1 MRIRET
7 VVAAGFLSIFSMGM
21 LAPREAAA
29 QPVVPIAP
37 RDGTWGTISNVT
49 MVLGAGIVTLM
60 PRVYYNDPEATV
72 GWKARWHISVLA
84 PAMSL
89 TALTLLVDGPIRN
102 AIKTPRPGCNLD
114 NTAAALP
121 GSECESYAMPSTQ
134 SYASWG
140 STGFGTGVFLVDTV
154 KYSNAKFNAGSFIGN
169 VGVPLVLSVLT
180 SVGRSVGSPPDT
192 FAHED
197 VGSIVVGSLTGFAS
211 GALVGV
217 AYSLLQRPNCGY
229 GGSLVSAGDPRLHPV
244 GEGSPAPAAHEAAG
258 LAWDSPARVRAKP
271 ERVGSKPDRVASKP
285 ARVRSGPIQLGG
297 MQA

>member
-29 QPVVPIAP
+29 QTVPPIAP

-49 MVLGAGIVTLM
+49 MIVGAGIVTLM

-72 GWKARWHISVLA
+72 GWKGRWHISMLA
-84 PAMSL
+84 PVMSL

-134 SYASWG
+134 SYASWAA
-140 STGFGTGVFLVDTV
+140 TGMGTGTFLVDTI
-154 KYSNAKFNAGSFIGN
+154 KYSNGKFHVGSFFGN
-169 VGVPLVLSVLT
+169 IGVPLILSVLT
-180 SVGRSVGSPPDT
+180 SVGRSIGNEPVT

-211 GALVGV
+211 GALIGV
-217 AYSLLQRPNCGY
+217 ANSLLQRPNCGY
-229 GGSLVSAGDPRLHPV
+229 GGSLVC
-244 GEGSPAPAAHEAAG
+244 
-258 LAWDSPARVRAKP
+258 W
-271 ERVGSKPDRVASKP
+271 
-285 ARVRSGPIQLGG
+285 
-297 MQA
+297 

>member
-1 MRIRET
+1 MRIRDT

-29 QPVVPIAP
+29 QTVPPIAP
-37 RDGTWGTISNVT
+37 RDATWGTISNVT

-72 GWKARWHISVLA
+72 GWKGRWHFSVLA
-84 PAMSL
+84 PALSL
-89 TALTLLVDGPIRN
+89 TALTLLVDGPIKN

-140 STGFGTGVFLVDTV
+140 STGFGTATFLVDTL
-154 KYSNAKFNAGSFIGN
+154 KYSNAKFHVGSFFGN
-169 VGVPLVLSVLT
+169 IGVPLILSVLT
-180 SVGRSVGSPPDT
+180 SVGRSIGNEPIT
-192 FAHED
+192 FPRED

-211 GALVGV
+211 GALLGL
-217 AYSLLQRPNCGY
+217 AYTLFQRPNCGY
-229 GGSLVSAGDPRLHPV
+229 GGSLVC
-244 GEGSPAPAAHEAAG
+244 
-258 LAWDSPARVRAKP
+258 W
-271 ERVGSKPDRVASKP
+271 
-285 ARVRSGPIQLGG
+285 
-297 MQA
+297 